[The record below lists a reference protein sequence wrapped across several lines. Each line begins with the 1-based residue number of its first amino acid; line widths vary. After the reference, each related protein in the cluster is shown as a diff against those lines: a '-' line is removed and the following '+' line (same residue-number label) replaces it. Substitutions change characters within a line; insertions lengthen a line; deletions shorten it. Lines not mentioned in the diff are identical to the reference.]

1 MNLKNKNIV
10 ILGLGLS
17 GYWAA
22 KLAISNGANVLISD
36 SKLNVNELYVKD
48 LKSLGVNIELGNH
61 SDKILDSDL
70 IIKSPGVPNNIK
82 IIQDALDKDIEVIG
96 EIEFAYQLSD
106 IKIIAVT
113 GTNGKTTVVTAL
125 HGILNQSLN
134 VLKGGNIGIPFSQLV
149 LENSLSQ
156 NHNYDYVVLEIS
168 SFQAE
173 DIISFIPNIAIIL
186 NLSEDHLDIHNTY
199 DSYKNAKLNLFKN
212 MDKEDFAIYNL
223 DNKNLI
229 QPFEDIANIT
239 GGLVK

>member
-48 LKSLGVNIELGNH
+48 LKSMGVNIELGNH

-125 HGILNQSLN
+125 HSVLNQNFN
-134 VLKGGNIGIPFSQLV
+134 VLKGGNIGITFSQLV
-149 LENSLSQ
+149 VENSLFKK
-156 NHNYDYVVLEIS
+156 HDYDY
-168 SFQAE
+168 
-173 DIISFIPNIAIIL
+173 IIL
-186 NLSEDHLDIHNTY
+186 I
-199 DSYKNAKLNLFKN
+199 
-212 MDKEDFAIYNL
+212 
-223 DNKNLI
+223 LI
-229 QPFEDIANIT
+229 
-239 GGLVK
+239 